1 MPFFRN
7 IRYKGPLGPPHST
20 DKSRTMPTARTLLT
34 AGLALGAIA
43 YAQVCPI
50 TSNQAAESERERERE
65 RESFE

>member
-1 MPFFRN
+1 
-7 IRYKGPLGPPHST
+7 
-20 DKSRTMPTARTLLT
+20 MPTARTLLT